1 MRPLNDYFLT
11 VEIPTVETGSSGWV
25 VAPDPGTLIKA
36 FIVSDATTDGTPEIT
51 LKIDAQT
58 DITETVVMTA
68 AVAGTA
74 ATNSEPFT
82 DYNSVGAGSVI
93 KATTDGAG
101 TTGGLGRVTLVIR
114 R

>member
-11 VEIPTVETGSSGWV
+11 VEIPTVETASSGWV
-25 VAPDPGTLIKA
+25 VAPDPGTL
-36 FIVSDATTDGTPEIT
+36 IT

>member
-11 VEIPTVETGSSGWV
+11 VEVPTVETASSGLV

-58 DITETVVMTA
+58 DITETITMTA
-68 AVAGTA
+68 AAAGTV
-74 ATNSEPFT
+74 ATSEVLA

-93 KATTDGAG
+93 KATTDGDG